1 MNVEQVLQRSGEM
14 MSAGRVFGQP
24 VERDGVT
31 LVPVAWVVGGGGGG
45 VGGPPE
51 SPGDGAGFGLVSIPI
66 GAYVIKNGEARFVP
80 TYDVGFLAVIGA
92 AVLKRLFK
100 SRNRRLAVTRRRH

>member
-1 MNVEQVLQRSGEM
+1 MNVEQVLARSGEM
-14 MSAGRVFGQP
+14 MSAGRVFGAP

-45 VGGPPE
+45 MGGTAE
-51 SPGDGAGFGLVSIPI
+51 APGDGAGFGLFSIPI

-80 TYDVGFLAVIGA
+80 TYDVGFLALIGA
-92 AVLKRLFK
+92 SVLKRLFK
-100 SRNRRLAVTRRRH
+100 SRNRRLAVTRRRR

>member
-1 MNVEQVLQRSGEM
+1 MEVGQVLARAGET

-24 VERDGVT
+24 VEREGVT
-31 LVPVAWVVGGGGGG
+31 LVPVAWVIGGGGGG

-51 SPGDGAGFGLVSIPI
+51 SPGDGAGFGLAAIPI

-80 TYDVGFLAVIGA
+80 TYDVGFLTLIG
-92 AVLKRLFK
+92 VGLVKKLLK
-100 SRNRRLAVTRRRH
+100 RRRHRG

>member
-14 MSAGRVFGQP
+14 MSAGRVFGSP
-24 VERDGVT
+24 IEREGVT

-66 GAYVIKNGEARFVP
+66 GAYAIKNGEARFVP
-80 TYDVGFLAVIGA
+80 SYDVSVLVLAGA
-92 AVLKRLFK
+92 SVLKRLLK
-100 SRNRRLAVTRRRH
+100 RRRRR

>member
-1 MNVEQVLQRSGEM
+1 MNVEQVLHRSAEM
-14 MSAGRVFGQP
+14 MSAGRVFGPP

-45 VGGPPE
+45 VGGGPE
-51 SPGDGAGFGLVSIPI
+51 SPGDGAGFGLLSIPV

-80 TYDVGFLAVIGA
+80 SYDVSILALVGA
-92 AVLKRLFK
+92 GLLKRVFK
-100 SRNRRLAVTRRRH
+100 RRRRRH